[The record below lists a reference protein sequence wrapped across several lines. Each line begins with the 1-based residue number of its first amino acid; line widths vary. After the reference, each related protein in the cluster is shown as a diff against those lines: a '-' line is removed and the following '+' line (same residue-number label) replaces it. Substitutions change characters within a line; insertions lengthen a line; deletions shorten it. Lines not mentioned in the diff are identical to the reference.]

1 MKMHHHV
8 IHEGYGVGVIAGGDK
23 IYGTCSPRTKNY
35 VISCSKS
42 DLGWLG
48 SHVKL
53 PISHDW
59 VKFLQG
65 LASMNGMG
73 LLTLRKVEAP
83 RPEGRENEGESV
95 SSGTS

>member
-1 MKMHHHV
+1 V
-8 IHEGYGVGVIAGGDK
+8 IRY

-53 PISHDW
+53 SISHDL

-65 LASMNGMG
+65 LPSMSGMG
-73 LLTLRKVEAP
+73 PLTLRKVEAP
-83 RPEGRENEGESV
+83 RPERRENGSESV
-95 SSGTS
+95 SSGIS

>member
-1 MKMHHHV
+1 MHHHIV
-8 IHEGYGVGVIAGGDK
+8 HEGDGVGVIAGGDK
-23 IYGTCSPRTKNY
+23 IYRTCSPRTKNY

-53 PISHDW
+53 PISHDL

-65 LASMNGMG
+65 LPSMNGMG
-73 LLTLRKVEAP
+73 VSDSSESGSPTT
-83 RPEGRENEGESV
+83 REKREWR
-95 SSGTS
+95 